1 MCELKVLH
9 PSVVQV
15 HYSCLFTN
23 MKQKYLLTASV
34 FYLWLL
40 IVSSP
45 STNYPASSLMTH
57 LIYFRDA
64 AVKEDKCPLLLLSQS
79 AVKFSPVSQEKTQ
92 STSNKTKRGP
102 TCSEVA
108 NSVLRHLI
116 IFALLLCF
124 SLENSFFLRSL
135 AIEVTTWKLSWDTLH
150 LCVKTSQ

>member
-1 MCELKVLH
+1 MMCELKLLH

-23 MKQKYLLTASV
+23 MEQKYLLTASV

-40 IVSSP
+40 VVSSP
-45 STNYPASSLMTH
+45 TNYPASSLVTH

-64 AVKEDKCPLLLLSQS
+64 AVKEGKCPLLLLSQS
-79 AVKFSPVSQEKTQ
+79 AVKHSPVSQKKTQ

-102 TCSEVA
+102 TCSDVA
-108 NSVLRHLI
+108 NCVKHLI

-124 SLENSFFLRSL
+124 SLENSFFPQKFTHRSDNMKDFL
-135 AIEVTTWKLSWDTLH
+135 EYIAP
-150 LCVKTSQ
+150 LC